1 MNSIPERY
9 TSHEEAFAYQHE
21 QEKTFLR
28 EELREAH
35 KMNRNL
41 FRQLKKAQQAT
52 EEALRAHAKM
62 VETLTETMRENA
74 ILMFERD
81 RWKSRAEK
89 RAEKRAEQA
98 SSNEAPDSSDADFL
112 PDIGKITI
120 AEARVIRK
128 AIARLHHP
136 DSGGNTERMQAW
148 NALLDRIERC
158 Q

>member
-9 TSHEEAFAYQHE
+9 TSCEEAFSYEHE

-81 RWKSRAEK
+81 RWKNRAEK
-89 RAEKRAEQA
+89 RTEHT
-98 SSNEAPDSSDADFL
+98 SPNEDHPTPDVDFL
-112 PDIGKITI
+112 PDIEKITI

>member
-9 TSHEEAFAYQHE
+9 TLPEEAFAYEHE

-74 ILMFERD
+74 ILIFERD
-81 RWKSRAEK
+81 RWKNRAEK
-89 RAEKRAEQA
+89 RTEHT
-98 SSNEAPDSSDADFL
+98 SPNEDYPTPDTDFL

-136 DSGGNTERMQAW
+136 DSGGNTKRMQAW